1 MLDTVPKPM
10 LEVRCPTCRQ
20 RSMDA
25 FLIGGA
31 FVVVLC
37 RCKTKYR
44 VDQHETFVIT
54 TAASVSRTFDGR
66 HYDGFGLVIR

>member
-1 MLDTVPKPM
+1 
-10 LEVRCPTCRQ
+10 
-20 RSMDA
+20 MDA

-31 FVVVLC
+31 FVVVQC